1 MAKRIWLGTVVVLS
15 GSAVAGFFYANHQAE
30 QVMVQLIE
38 QTNKQY
44 LELSEQGDIP
54 AVQISYS
61 ELSANVLSSSYQIR
75 DLTLSI
81 AGMGDMLTVGRA
93 NLNGVQLDGLADQG
107 SAQISDVHL
116 SPAALQVLPADL
128 ASYIAALKLGLSY
141 QYQYKAST
149 GELSFQQ
156 ELTVD
161 KHFSLSY
168 SFALTSVTDLWHF
181 AEELQ
186 KLTPEQQ
193 QQKAEQA
200 DYLPELMKKV
210 AVMGVKQGSLVLKNK
225 DFVQQLYAQLA
236 QAQLTADYNTTQQQ
250 WVAAIQ
256 NNPVLPDAIRQP
268 LLDFL
273 QKPELLELSFQ
284 FEQPP
289 TFAAMQD
296 GTAMQGIETAE
307 DFIKFAH
314 LKLNANNSSTK

>member
-1 MAKRIWLGTVVVLS
+1 MAKRIWLGTLVVLS
-15 GSAVAGFFYANHQAE
+15 GCAAAGFFYANHQAE

-81 AGMGDMLTVGRA
+81 AGMGDMLTVGQA

-107 SAQISDVHL
+107 SAQITDVHL
-116 SPAALQVLPADL
+116 SPAALQVLPAEL

-161 KHFSLSY
+161 KNFSLTAVPEGLKV
-168 SFALTSVTDLWHF
+168 FGIGGVTAALF
-181 AEELQ
+181 QELQ
-186 KLTPEQQ
+186 RMNF
-193 QQKAEQA
+193 
-200 DYLPELMKKV
+200 DG
-210 AVMGVKQGSLVLKNK
+210 AVVLGALWNHPSGVVKEFEKMIKSL
-225 DFVQQLYAQLA
+225 
-236 QAQLTADYNTTQQQ
+236 
-250 WVAAIQ
+250 
-256 NNPVLPDAIRQP
+256 
-268 LLDFL
+268 
-273 QKPELLELSFQ
+273 
-284 FEQPP
+284 
-289 TFAAMQD
+289 
-296 GTAMQGIETAE
+296 
-307 DFIKFAH
+307 
-314 LKLNANNSSTK
+314 